1 MLIDILLSIP
11 SSMSAIVKVKDN
23 LFIRC
28 RFNQNTTN
36 KKITLHLHPP
46 LLLYSPVLPPPH
58 SAAPLRC
65 LSAPHPHA
73 SSRAVPELTLT
84 GQTAPAAPP
93 YTRARVASLL
103 RSADCL
109 APHPNLPRPR
119 DPALTGAAGPRATA
133 AGRRRA
139 PPSAPH
145 SSPIAMRRLQ
155 LDGGGRAPPPPGRSS
170 ARLTLLPTVCI
181 APDCAAH
188 KLAGSR
194 GTPLRPAASTAC
206 VYCPA
211 VQGVVRWWR
220 LKRETGR
227 DRDTHG
233 GDCLHVGRRVAA
245 LATPGDL
252 RFSLLS
258 SLSYVELL

>member
-211 VQGVVRWWR
+211 VQGVVR
-220 LKRETGR
+220 
-227 DRDTHG
+227 
-233 GDCLHVGRRVAA
+233 
-245 LATPGDL
+245 
-252 RFSLLS
+252 
-258 SLSYVELL
+258 